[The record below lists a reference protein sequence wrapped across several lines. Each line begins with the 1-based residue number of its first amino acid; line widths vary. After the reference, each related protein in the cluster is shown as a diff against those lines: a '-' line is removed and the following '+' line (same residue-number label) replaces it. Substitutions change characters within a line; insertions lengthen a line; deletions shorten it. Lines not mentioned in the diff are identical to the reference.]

1 MPRDD
6 VLRAALRDD
15 KFRALPASARALFA
29 EMLILGPTSSAGVL
43 PLMPAKWAAGSL
55 DTTERSAMEDLALLS
70 AVDRVVVDLK
80 TFEVLIR
87 NFIRDCGVWRNP
99 NHFRGALNSAQDVA
113 SPFLRQCLA
122 LELRRI
128 GGPLVL
134 EAVEV
139 LTADMDSDN
148 REDAPEMERQGI
160 DDVSAPGSEPNSV
173 RPSGDSSEVP

>member
-1 MPRDD
+1 MARDD

-15 KFRALPASARALFA
+15 SFRALPASARALFM
-29 EMLILGPTSSAGVL
+29 EMVVVGPTSSAGVL
-43 PLMPAKWAAGSL
+43 PLMPAKWAAGSS
-55 DTTERSAMEDLALLS
+55 DTTERSAMDDLALLS

-80 TFEVLIR
+80 TFEVLVR

-128 GGPLVL
+128 GGPLV
-134 EAVEV
+134 ADVVEI
-139 LTADMDSDN
+139 LTADMDSGDSG
-148 REDAPEMERQGI
+148 EAPEMDRQGI
-160 DDVSAPGSEPNSV
+160 GDGSGEA
-173 RPSGDSSEVP
+173 R